1 MTAAATTQPTGLQA
15 LVAKNRKAGRLDEPT
30 PKQPTRRPQL
40 VGLRLK
46 PAEFE
51 QARQLADED
60 ERPTSVFVKRMY
72 LRGLEAYLQ
81 DRAAGH

>member
-1 MTAAATTQPTGLQA
+1 MTAAATTATMQE
-15 LVAKNRKAGRLDEPT
+15 LVAKNRKAGRLAEPT
-30 PKQPTRRPQL
+30 PKQPARRPQL

-51 QARQLADED
+51 QARQLAEED
-60 ERPTSVFVKRMY
+60 DRPTSVFVKRMY

-81 DRAAGH
+81 DQAANH